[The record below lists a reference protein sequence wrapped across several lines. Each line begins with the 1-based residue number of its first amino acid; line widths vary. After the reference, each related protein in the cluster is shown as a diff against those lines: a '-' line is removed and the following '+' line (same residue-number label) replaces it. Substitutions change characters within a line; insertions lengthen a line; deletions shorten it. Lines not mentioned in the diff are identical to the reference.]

1 MSKNNTPEEWGNNFY
16 KSGWKPG
23 VDINDQ
29 TGQGEI
35 THVGT
40 DPNYNNKFDEIL
52 KQWGYDPKLYEI
64 EGTVRSSSWQV
75 QLKGGRTETFFA
87 FKGLVKKKRP
97 GQDKYFQALFKQAG
111 KKPPLKVKQF
121 KGGQSN
127 PTYRIET
134 KSYTYDAIIQFFVGK

>member
-52 KQWGYDPKLYEI
+52 KQ
-64 EGTVRSSSWQV
+64 S
-75 QLKGGRTETFFA
+75 
-87 FKGLVKKKRP
+87 
-97 GQDKYFQALFKQAG
+97 
-111 KKPPLKVKQF
+111 
-121 KGGQSN
+121 
-127 PTYRIET
+127 
-134 KSYTYDAIIQFFVGK
+134 

>member
-1 MSKNNTPEEWGNNFY
+1 MTR
-16 KSGWKPG
+16 
-23 VDINDQ
+23 Q
-29 TGQGEI
+29 GQGEI

-52 KQWGYDPKLYEI
+52 RQWGYDPKLYEI

-97 GQDKYFQALFKQAG
+97 GQDKYFQSI
-111 KKPPLKVKQF
+111 V
-121 KGGQSN
+121 
-127 PTYRIET
+127 
-134 KSYTYDAIIQFFVGK
+134 